1 MRIINWC
8 LNKLFYYDGF
18 HLMDEIYGYGLIL
31 VFAVVMKVL
40 GHILVTFLR
49 VVWEIPVMSIIK
61 WCSLKKAFY
70 YLRSSIEVPI
80 FISVITSYISFAE
93 NALEGTST
101 YLQILFAITLDN
113 YPGRFKLVVYS
124 TISYIF
130 VSRSTSIATLSGN
143 RPEFK
148 YRDSRFLPDAA
159 ANNCVNSTKGSILES
174 VSGGKGHSNRRR
186 EERKTTKPWSDK
198 DPIAI
203 EEENRPGNTCT
214 VAQVKEVKFFFGM
227 VPMWT
232 TFHIF
237 SLVEATGSTFFL
249 KQASN
254 IDDKFPVTVFLILV
268 TVTSFAIDYLCDFLF
283 RKIGNE
289 MNGQLIMQ
297 WRIGV
302 GMAFSFISCIFAY
315 KNAVHWLDLVKI
327 YKQPSMHMD
336 IFCLTPQFLLLGI
349 MKGLSERGLQSFF
362 RSLLSES
369 LRDYRTPFG
378 ECVMGIGKFLSTL
391 CILRFKSWFGHDMD
405 SSCLDNFYAILTILS
420 FVNLLVFWVAL
431 VNYYGDDQF
440 SPQAVDSEQPIEGTQ
455 DSFGPSVLLSFS
467 DQTPHNLKYISVS
480 KRRTQSLPD
489 MMPNNPPYI
498 SVSPRITRSFS
509 VSACPITPKL
519 DDAHTQEIE
528 QQH

>member
-1 MRIINWC
+1 MVIPTIPTREGEEEPQESWIHGWIRCWP
-8 LNKLFYYDGF
+8 
-18 HLMDEIYGYGLIL
+18 
-31 VFAVVMKVL
+31 VFAFGFVAIGIHWSFDLLTSHAKFCDRNDPMCSAIFDVVFVIQIAVL
-40 GHILVTFLR
+40 KRYI
-49 VVWEIPVMSIIK
+49 VV
-61 WCSLKKAFY
+61 
-70 YLRSSIEVPI
+70 
-80 FISVITSYISFAE
+80 
-93 NALEGTST
+93 
-101 YLQILFAITLDN
+101 
-113 YPGRFKLVVYS
+113 
-124 TISYIF
+124 
-130 VSRSTSIATLSGN
+130 ATTERKRRL
-143 RPEFK
+143 
-148 YRDSRFLPDAA
+148 
-159 ANNCVNSTKGSILES
+159 NSLES
-174 VSGGKGHSNRRR
+174 STRIRISW
-186 EERKTTKPWSDK
+186 WSDK
-198 DPIAI
+198 DPFAI
-203 EEENRPGNTCT
+203 EEENRPGKTCT
-214 VAQVKEVKFFFGM
+214 VAQMKESKKNFGV
-227 VPMWT
+227 VPIWT
-232 TFHIF
+232 TFLIF
-237 SLVEATGSTFFL
+237 SLVEATGSIFFV